1 MIDNP
6 AKKDGEEDEE
16 DGGGIRPSS
25 GSMSQFYLPLHEGS
39 ETQND
44 IGIRFAFWSMVLLV
58 RCHLTFVLMCCSLS
72 KLFAIRFSSKFDI

>member
-39 ETQND
+39 QTQND
-44 IGIRFAFWSMVLLV
+44 IGIRFAFWSTLLLAK
-58 RCHLTFVLMCCSLS
+58 CHLRFLHMCCLLS
-72 KLFAIRFSSKFDI
+72 QPFAQ